1 MKKLALCAVVLL
13 MSFGPSAS
21 GDSSA
26 AQPQSSTC
34 RQACEQAQFECYVN
48 AQTKTE
54 QKKCL
59 AEYRRCIA
67 HCR

>member
-13 MSFGPSAS
+13 MSFGSSVS

-26 AQPQSSTC
+26 AAPQTDAC
-34 RQACEQAQFECYVN
+34 HAACEQAHFECYAS
-48 AQTKTE
+48 AQTSHE

-59 AEYRRCIA
+59 AAYRRCIA

>member
-1 MKKLALCAVVLL
+1 MKKLALCAVLLL
-13 MSFGPSAS
+13 MSFGLSAS

-26 AQPQSSTC
+26 APQDSTC
-34 RQACEQAQFECYVN
+34 RNACEQAQFECYVN
-48 AQTKTE
+48 AQTNAQ

-59 AEYRRCIA
+59 AEYRRCIS